1 MKRHWWMAG
10 LTVLVMLLGLPM
22 GATQAQAPVPGGGL
36 EAGDAQA
43 IITGGSLTY
52 SFTYQGYLERD
63 GGPANGN
70 FDFIITIW
78 DTGAA
83 GMGTQ
88 IATCSDP
95 SSSLINHPVVNGFF
109 SFHLIP
115 NISLANVFN
124 GNERWVQVQVRP
136 ASTGAYTTLP
146 RQPVAGAPYAW
157 GLQPGLTVESLYSGS
172 LVTLK
177 NTYSTGTT
185 AGSALVAHSQAPTV
199 PTIHGW
205 HKGDGPAIYGYT
217 SGAYPAVEGMHG
229 GEGPAVGGYG
239 SSTGSGVYGST
250 SSNSWPGDAGVFG
263 RSTGRAPAVHGENTG
278 ASPNNGPGVYGQS
291 SAGAGGQFQGGF
303 AGIFAIASGTGSR
316 YAGGFYNSTNASST
330 QYDATIWME
339 NTGSGDL
346 IWANGN
352 SAVDGDVDFRVSAN
366 GYVYADGTYS
376 SPAADFAELLPAV
389 EGLEPGDVL
398 VIGLDGKLVRSSM
411 AFDTAVL
418 GVYSTQPGFLGGA
431 DASIG
436 YGDKAPLAVVGI
448 VLVKAS
454 ATNGAIRPGDLL
466 VTSEVPG
473 HAMHA
478 GANPPVG
485 TVIGKALE
493 TLPEGEGV
501 IRMLVTLQ

>member
-1 MKRHWWMAG
+1 
-10 LTVLVMLLGLPM
+10 
-22 GATQAQAPVPGGGL
+22 
-36 EAGDAQA
+36 
-43 IITGGSLTY
+43 
-52 SFTYQGYLERD
+52 
-63 GGPANGN
+63 
-70 FDFIITIW
+70 
-78 DTGAA
+78 
-83 GMGTQ
+83 
-88 IATCSDP
+88 
-95 SSSLINHPVVNGFF
+95 
-109 SFHLIP
+109 
-115 NISLANVFN
+115 
-124 GNERWVQVQVRP
+124 
-136 ASTGAYTTLP
+136 
-146 RQPVAGAPYAW
+146 
-157 GLQPGLTVESLYSGS
+157 
-172 LVTLK
+172 
-177 NTYSTGTT
+177 
-185 AGSALVAHSQAPTV
+185 
-199 PTIHGW
+199 
-205 HKGDGPAIYGYT
+205 
-217 SGAYPAVEGMHG
+217 
-229 GEGPAVGGYG
+229 
-239 SSTGSGVYGST
+239 
-250 SSNSWPGDAGVFG
+250 
-263 RSTGRAPAVHGENTG
+263 
-278 ASPNNGPGVYGQS
+278 
-291 SAGAGGQFQGGF
+291 
-303 AGIFAIASGTGSR
+303 
-316 YAGGFYNSTNASST
+316 
-330 QYDATIWME
+330 ME

-431 DASIG
+431 DASMG

-448 VLVKAS
+448 VPVKAS